1 MWMRAGIRDFVM
13 ETENIGLKFR
23 RLLSGDAVG
32 PLVWLYGAVPSF
44 AVQNVGYPP
53 ESAYNDPE
61 KAFDAQIK
69 TLAMFGTDG
78 IPRMAVGGASDV
90 TWAFG
95 GEIRWPDGEFDMA
108 PIPVRHPVQNEQQA
122 MELGPPADVASA
134 GPMPLYLAMA
144 RLQHEHHLPV
154 FPFVTS
160 PIEGAR
166 SLCGPELLMRWMIKR
181 PDLAHRMLR
190 LAADYSVAV
199 VRHFAR
205 TFSPADILIYVA
217 APTASNHMISPKLFE
232 TYVLPYQRELHSE
245 TLKAGIRHIYCHICG
260 EQNRNL
266 PLWWEIPMGDPGV
279 VSFGHEVD
287 LRDAVARFGKTCII
301 AGNIEPAVI
310 HLGPPHEI
318 ERLCREALKKGE
330 KAPRGF
336 ILMPGCGIPP
346 NVPPYHL
353 YLLKKAVSE
362 HRAVQG
368 GI

>member
-1 MWMRAGIRDFVM
+1 MDSIDRHRIGVDFKRMLAG
-13 ETENIGLKFR
+13 EPIGR
-23 RLLSGDAVG
+23 

-44 AVQNVGYPP
+44 AVQNVGYPAA
-53 ESAYNDPE
+53 SAYNDPE
-61 KAFDAQIK
+61 KAFDAQLK
-69 TLAMFGTDG
+69 TISMYGTDG

-95 GEIRWPDGEFDMA
+95 GEIKWPDGEFDMA
-108 PIPVRHPVQNEQQA
+108 PIAVRHPVDNEEQA
-122 MELGPPADVASA
+122 RALQLPEDIAAA

-144 RLQHEHHLPV
+144 RLQHENRFPV

-166 SLCGPELLMRWMIKR
+166 SLCGPELLLRWMIKK

-190 LAADYSVAV
+190 LATDYSVAV

-205 TFSPADILIYVA
+205 AFPPEKMLIYVA
-217 APTASNHMISPKLFE
+217 APTASNQMISPAMF
-232 TYVLPYQRELHSE
+232 TSYALPYQRELHTE

-260 EQNRNL
+260 EQNKNL
-266 PLWWEIPMGDPGV
+266 PLWQQIPMGDPGI

-287 LRDAVARFGKTCII
+287 LTDAVEHFGDDCIV
-301 AGNIEPAVI
+301 AGNVEPAVI
-310 HLGPPHEI
+310 HLGPPEEI
-318 ERLCREALKKGE
+318 YRLCREALEKG
-330 KAPRGF
+330 KSAPRGF

-353 YLLKKAVSE
+353 FMLKKAMVDWIE
-362 HRAVQG
+362 ERGLKAEDG
-368 GI
+368 